1 MTSDKQSNQSY
12 IELKNDGWT
21 VMTEDVDIDIDG
33 NKLPIDG
40 HCSIMCGNLVIK
52 PNKQDDIDQQ
62 VNQFFKQLAA
72 EQKPLPSDMAK
83 VLHNNFWDL

>member
-1 MTSDKQSNQSY
+1 
-12 IELKNDGWT
+12 
-21 VMTEDVDIDIDG
+21 MTEDVDVDIDG

-40 HCSIMCGNLVIK
+40 HCSFMCGNLIIEH
-52 PNKQDDIDQQ
+52 DDIDQQ

-83 VLHNNFWDL
+83 VLHDNFWDL